1 MFPDD
6 PARAALAQDAAFRC
20 LSRRTVRP
28 GARLA
33 ACLLAEAAAA
43 PAPPRALDLT
53 AEVEALCAALQ
64 QAVRRRSWLYFAP
77 ADAPLP
83 VAVPR
88 LLLQCSLLCFVQGV
102 LQAQGAAVVQVHTAP
117 GAAVLVIKGGRC
129 ATLPRD
135 ARALLLRLAAVSGG
149 AVVQSGGAGAFSA
162 AVRLPKSSLPLRAP
176 CQAQDYLY
184 DRFSP
189 LYTLLGRQCAGYGE
203 ELGLR
208 S

>member
-6 PARAALAQDAAFRC
+6 PARAALAQDAAFRR

-88 LLLQCSLLCFVQGV
+88 PLLQCSLLCFVQGV
-102 LQAQGAAVVQVHTAP
+102 LQAQGAAVV
-117 GAAVLVIKGGRC
+117 
-129 ATLPRD
+129 
-135 ARALLLRLAAVSGG
+135 
-149 AVVQSGGAGAFSA
+149 
-162 AVRLPKSSLPLRAP
+162 
-176 CQAQDYLY
+176 
-184 DRFSP
+184 
-189 LYTLLGRQCAGYGE
+189 
-203 ELGLR
+203 
-208 S
+208 